1 MVLLAI
7 FNILTGLILLTG
19 VIGVLPG
26 VGKHLEKFGKW
37 LGSFQAVFGLIA
49 IVLALLNISL
59 LSLYFWSLLIGG
71 IILAAG
77 VLEAIPGMTKVAKFL
92 GPAQAVVG
100 IILLV
105 VGIVGLF

>member
-1 MVLLAI
+1 MLLAI

-37 LGSFQAVFGLIA
+37 LGSFQAVFGIIA
-49 IVLALLNISL
+49 IILALLNISL

-77 VLEAIPGMTKVAKFL
+77 ILEAIPGMAKVAKFL
-92 GPAQAVVG
+92 GPAQVVVG
-100 IILLV
+100 IILLI
-105 VGIVGLF
+105 VGIIGLF

>member
-1 MVLLAI
+1 MLLAI

-37 LGSFQAVFGLIA
+37 LGSFQAVFGIIA
-49 IVLALLNISL
+49 IILALLNISL

-77 VLEAIPGMTKVAKFL
+77 ILEAIPGMAKVAKFL
-92 GPAQAVVG
+92 GPAQVVVG

-105 VGIVGLF
+105 VGIIGLF

>member
-1 MVLLAI
+1 MLLAI

-37 LGSFQAVFGLIA
+37 LGSFQAVFGIIA

-77 VLEAIPGMTKVAKFL
+77 ILEAIPGMAKVAKFL
-92 GPAQAVVG
+92 GPAQVVVG
-100 IILLV
+100 IILLI

>member
-1 MVLLAI
+1 MLLAI

-37 LGSFQAVFGLIA
+37 LGSFQAVFGIIA
-49 IVLALLNISL
+49 IILAIRYFSGLLD
-59 LSLYFWSLLIGG
+59 LYFWSLLIGG

-77 VLEAIPGMTKVAKFL
+77 ILEAIPGMAKLAKFL
-92 GPAQAVVG
+92 GPAQVVVG
-100 IILLV
+100 IILLI
-105 VGIVGLF
+105 VGIIRLF